1 MEKKGRTIQ
10 FYRKMNDFANLKY
23 EQNGKDYRKYKDT
36 TFFRRLCEEIGIKS
50 SMLEDARNVVN
61 KYNEAEQRGDKLYL
75 ACLDKAIAEN
85 SYSTVARLSCAL
97 RKATDDTMRQYL
109 KGEIYAN
116 NIIENTY
123 NRKSTSNT
131 VRSERTIRE
140 ICREMKDPDY
150 SYTSTPDDVVMLIEE
165 YAKDLLFCL
174 ESMMDDEHDYKQ
186 AMLKLDF
193 DQKNQIRRCLGDVS
207 RAKKKIIKYL

>member
-1 MEKKGRTIQ
+1 
-10 FYRKMNDFANLKY
+10 
-23 EQNGKDYRKYKDT
+23 
-36 TFFRRLCEEIGIKS
+36 
-50 SMLEDARNVVN
+50 
-61 KYNEAEQRGDKLYL
+61 
-75 ACLDKAIAEN
+75 
-85 SYSTVARLSCAL
+85 
-97 RKATDDTMRQYL
+97 
-109 KGEIYAN
+109 
-116 NIIENTY
+116 
-123 NRKSTSNT
+123 
-131 VRSERTIRE
+131 
-140 ICREMKDPDY
+140 MKDPDY